1 MSSPSPSH
9 PHRRSRPVRGLRKVV
24 PVLALVLLLPSGEA
38 PAAEP
43 LSAETGSMIRLIS
56 FAPVDAEVLRPG
68 NVLILASWRC
78 SFLQLD
84 RVNEV
89 ALGIIESPL
98 TSAQEDGLVEGWGQ
112 FNGSIRDEFNY
123 HTYYV
128 SRSVEDYRRA
138 LGRVIS
144 YMSREVPEL
153 MAEFYDLCD
162 QTREM
167 IMTVETARP

>member
-1 MSSPSPSH
+1 MSSPSPSI
-9 PHRRSRPVRGLRKVV
+9 PPQRSRWVRALRTFA
-24 PVLALVLLLPSGEA
+24 PVLALGLLLTGEET
-38 PAAEP
+38 PAAEAS
-43 LSAETGSMIRLIS
+43 SAE
-56 FAPVDAEVLRPG
+56 APYLPALVPLDADVLRPG
-68 NVLILASWRC
+68 NVLVLASWRC
-78 SFLQLD
+78 SFLRLD

-89 ALGIIESPL
+89 ALGIIETPL
-98 TSAQEDGLVEGWGQ
+98 TSAAGDGLVEGWGQ

-162 QTREM
+162 LTRET